1 MHSKYNSRMKVV
13 ILCGGLGTRLREET
27 EFRPKPLVDV
37 GGRPIL
43 WHIMKLYAHYG
54 FREFVLCLG
63 YRGNMI
69 KEYFL
74 NYEAMNNDFTICL
87 GKKSQIRYNDNHE
100 EQDYFVTLAE
110 TGAESMTGGRV
121 KRVQKYIG
129 SESPFMV
136 TYGDGVS
143 DVDISKL
150 LEFHR
155 SHGKIATVTTFRPV
169 SRFGILDIN
178 ESNQVKNFIEKPK
191 SDAWASAGFFVFE
204 NGIFDYLDGDQCV
217 LEREPL
223 ERLAE
228 KGQLMA
234 YHHEG
239 FFFAMD
245 TYREYQVLNELWK
258 SGDAPWKKWA

>member
-1 MHSKYNSRMKVV
+1 MKTV

-27 EFRPKPLVDV
+27 EFRPKPMVDI

-43 WHIMKLYAHYG
+43 WHVMKLYAHYG
-54 FREFVLCLG
+54 FHEFILCLG

-87 GKKSQIRYNDNHE
+87 GRQSRIEYRDHHT
-100 EQDYFVTLAE
+100 EQNFRVTCAD
-110 TGAESMTGGRV
+110 TGQDTMTGGRL
-121 KRVQKYIG
+121 KRVGKYLDG
-129 SESPFMV
+129 DDCFLL

-143 DVDISKL
+143 NVNLADL
-150 LEFHR
+150 LAFHQ
-155 SHGKIATVTTFRPV
+155 SHGRLATVTTFRPV
-169 SRFGILDIN
+169 SRFGILDIDPA
-178 ESNQVKNFIEKPK
+178 SSVQSFIEKPK
-191 SDAWASAGFFVFE
+191 SDAWASAGYFVF
-204 NGIFDYLDGDQCV
+204 NRKVLDYVDGDQCI

-223 ERLAE
+223 ERLAAE
-228 KGQLMA
+228 SQLMA

-245 TYREYQVLNELWK
+245 TYREYQLLNDLWK
-258 SGDAPWKKWA
+258 SGQAPWKVWP

>member
-1 MHSKYNSRMKVV
+1 MKVA

-87 GKKSQIRYNDNHE
+87 GRQSRIDYQDHHT
-100 EQDYFVTLAE
+100 EQDFHVTCADTGQE
-110 TGAESMTGGRV
+110 TMTGGRLQ
-121 KRVQKYIG
+121 RVQKYLTDDC
-129 SESPFMV
+129 FMV

-143 DVDISKL
+143 DVNIPAL
-150 LEFHR
+150 LDFHR
-155 SHGKIATVTTFRPV
+155 EHGKLATVTTFRPV
-169 SRFGILDIN
+169 SRFGILNIN
-178 ESNQVKNFIEKPK
+178 EAQQVENFIEKPK
-191 SDAWASAGFFVFE
+191 SDAWASAGFFVFDRK
-204 NGIFDYLDGDQCV
+204 IFDYLDGDQCI
-217 LEREPL
+217 LEKEPL
-223 ERLAE
+223 ERLAAQ
-228 KGQLMA
+228 GQLMA
-234 YHHEG
+234 YHHPG

-245 TYREYQVLNELWK
+245 TYREYQVLNDLWNT
-258 SGDAPWKKWA
+258 GEAPWKVWS

>member
-1 MHSKYNSRMKVV
+1 MKVV

-87 GKKSQIRYNDNHE
+87 GKKSQIQYNDTHE
-100 EQDYFVTLAE
+100 EQDFLVTLAD
-110 TGAESMTGGRV
+110 TGGESMTGGRV
-121 KRVQKYIG
+121 RRIRKYIG
-129 SESPFMV
+129 SDDRFMV

-143 DVDISKL
+143 DVDIPKL

-155 SHGKIATVTTFRPV
+155 AHGKIATVTTFRPV
-169 SRFGILDIN
+169 SRFGILNIDDT
-178 ESNQVKNFIEKPK
+178 NQVMNFIEKPK

-204 NGIFDYLDGDQCV
+204 NKIFDYLDSDSTI

-223 ERLAE
+223 ERLAAE
-228 KGQLMA
+228 GELMA
-234 YHHEG
+234 YHHQG

-245 TYREYQVLNELWK
+245 TYREYQQLNDLWK
-258 SGDAPWKKWA
+258 SGQAPWKKWD